1 MKKLLPFITMIT
13 LIAIVIVACKDNF
26 NESDFL
32 KLQSTLKTQQDTS
45 KLNQQIKAL
54 NDAGKLLS
62 LTIQVVDDRN
72 PLAGVDVTISNN
84 VTSGTVKVTTDANG
98 NAVFPNVTVGVNTVI
113 LSKTGYAPA
122 TAVLDF
128 GSVAVNTYYTTTTG
142 ANGVTNVVP
151 LPQSRSAILPLYT
164 NGGAG
169 SFATITGKVTIEN
182 DLTTPTLEVPQNLT
196 ILANLNNLAVNT
208 STATGTGLTIV
219 SYTFNQA
226 GLGTG
231 AVDKTTG
238 VFTMKVPAT
247 SVGLAINLIV
257 PNITGTK
264 KMAVNGINGVP
275 FAVPQYFDVPT
286 VWGPT
291 ATGLTT
297 NIPAIP
303 GAMAVFAN
311 PPAAGSGLDKAY
323 IFSATGYSRN
333 LQFTNQSFTS
343 QSTTFTTGNATYQFD
358 RGTGNF
364 SSSPIVS
371 LSGGGATTQGQLKT
385 TLSGVFSNFSSIVAG
400 TGYTGNITLTFQY
413 TNGAGAIVK
422 IADYIF
428 ANVTGSL
435 PLTTTIDPTSPNFN
449 LIGTTAYGSTTFNGD
464 NTANFTTATDVLSF
478 SVVSSGTGGTTSAG
492 ATPIFSSQVAGI
504 FVPIVAGQAAQ
515 GSGYTSAPT
524 ISAFTGGG
532 SPAALPILKVL
543 DFGFQW
549 PFTFDNTKITSAY
562 SVLPQNIQLNVASS
576 AAYPISNTLSTNIT
590 DQSGATS
597 SLLGSLTISG
607 TTVSLNDASGG
618 VLALRTS
625 LYSASAPAVVI
636 TDITPSVAKMTTL
649 TISLPTAS
657 PAGAITAVTGIT
669 AGVGYNTIYGVSIQ
683 PTVAGAP
690 GSGATVLLSGFTHGA
705 SGAQT
710 WGGTTTITNQGSG
723 YLQNLN
729 IPVGSATFAIS
740 QSNPLTVQTGQ
751 TYTVNIDYGTGTH
764 QIKVQ

>member
-1 MKKLLPFITMIT
+1 MKKLFSIITVIT

-32 KLQSTLKTQQDTS
+32 KLQSNLKTQQDTS

-54 NDAGKLLS
+54 NAAGKLLS
-62 LTIQVVDDRN
+62 LTIQVVDDRT

-84 VTSGTVKVTTDANG
+84 VTSGTIKVTTDANG

-128 GSVAVNTYYTTTTG
+128 GSVAANTYYTTVTG

-151 LPQSRSAILPLYT
+151 IPQSRSAILPLYT

-169 SFATITGKVTIEN
+169 SFATVTGKVTIEN

-208 STATGTGLTIV
+208 GTVTGTGLTIV

-247 SVGLAINLIV
+247 AAGLAINFIV

-291 ATGLTT
+291 ATGLLT

-323 IFSATGYSRN
+323 IFSATGYARN
-333 LQFTNQSFTS
+333 LQFSTQSFTS

-364 SSSPIVS
+364 SSSPIVT
-371 LSGGGATTQGQLKT
+371 LSGGGATTQGVLKT

-435 PLTTTIDPTSPNFN
+435 PLTTTIDPTSPNYN
-449 LIGTTAYGSTTFNGD
+449 LIGTTAYGTTTFNGD
-464 NTANFTTATDVLSF
+464 NTANFTTATDVQSF

-492 ATPIFSSQVAGI
+492 ATPVFSSQVAGI
-504 FVPIVAGQAAQ
+504 FVTNQ
-515 GSGYTSAPT
+515 GAGYTSAPT

-532 SPAALPILKVL
+532 SPAALPILKIL

-576 AAYPISNTLSTNIT
+576 TAFPISNTFSTSIT
-590 DQSGATS
+590 DQNGATNT
-597 SLLGSLTISG
+597 LLGALAISG
-607 TTVSLNDASGG
+607 TTITLNDPAGG
-618 VLALRTS
+618 VLALRTT
-625 LYSASAPAVVI
+625 LYSASAPSVVI

-649 TISLPTAS
+649 TISGPTAS
-657 PAGAITAVTGIT
+657 PAGAITAVGGIT
-669 AGVGYNTIYGVSIQ
+669 AGVGYNTIYGVTIQ

-690 GSGATVLLSGFTHGA
+690 GSGATVLLTGFTHGA

-710 WGGTTTITNQGSG
+710 WGGAATITNQGSG

-729 IPVGSATFAIS
+729 MPVGGAAFAIS

>member
-1 MKKLLPFITMIT
+1 MKKLFSIITVIT

-32 KLQSTLKTQQDTS
+32 KLQSSLKTQQDTS

-128 GSVAVNTYYTTTTG
+128 GSVAANTYYTTTTG
-142 ANGVTNVVP
+142 ANGVTNIVP

-169 SFATITGKVTIEN
+169 SFATVTGKVTIEN

-247 SVGLAINLIV
+247 AVGLAINLIV

-264 KMAVNGINGVP
+264 KMAVNGINGVA

-291 ATGLTT
+291 ATGLLT

-311 PPAAGSGLDKAY
+311 PPAVGSGLDKAY
-323 IFSATGYSRN
+323 IFSATGYARN
-333 LQFTNQSFTS
+333 LQFSNQSFTS

-364 SSSPIVS
+364 SSSPIVT
-371 LSGGGATTQGQLKT
+371 LSGGGATTQGVLKT

-435 PLTTTIDPTSPNFN
+435 PLTTTIDPTSPNYN

-464 NTANFTTATDVLSF
+464 NTANFTTATDVQSF

-492 ATPIFSSQVAGI
+492 ATPVFSSQVAGI
-504 FVPIVAGQAAQ
+504 FVTNQ
-515 GSGYTSAPT
+515 GAGYTSAPT

-532 SPAALPILKVL
+532 SPAAQPVLKLL

-576 AAYPISNTLSTNIT
+576 AAFPISNTFSTSVT
-590 DQSGATS
+590 DQNGATNT
-597 SLLGSLTISG
+597 LLGALTISG
-607 TTVSLNDASGG
+607 TTITLNDPSGG
-618 VLALRTS
+618 VLALRTT
-625 LYSASAPAVVI
+625 LYSATAPSVVI

-649 TISLPTAS
+649 TISGPTAS
-657 PAGAITAVTGIT
+657 PAGAITAVGGIT
-669 AGVGYNTIYGVSIQ
+669 AGVGYNTIYGVTIQ

-690 GSGATVLLSGFTHGA
+690 GSGATVLLTGFTHGTN
-705 SGAQT
+705 GAQT
-710 WGGTTTITNQGSG
+710 WGGAATITNQGSG

-729 IPVGSATFAIS
+729 IPVGGAAFAIT